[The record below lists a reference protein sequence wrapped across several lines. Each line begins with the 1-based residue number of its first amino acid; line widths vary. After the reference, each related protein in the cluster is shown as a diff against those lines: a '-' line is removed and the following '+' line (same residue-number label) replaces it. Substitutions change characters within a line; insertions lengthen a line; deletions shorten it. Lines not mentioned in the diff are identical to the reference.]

1 MSPRLIIAAQAGVL
15 IGLVGVTLF
24 QSRQLREAHRQLE
37 AAAQPAPELADHTNQ
52 RPVRLRLQPLPDVGV
67 RTHVQELDWRS
78 IESED
83 YATYVANLRRIGCP
97 EPTIRDILL
106 ADIDQLFAARRRAL
120 NPPPSDWAFWK
131 HPDDAE
137 RDPAVIEEQ
146 EARQREL
153 AALERERRRMI
164 AELLGPSAAR
174 AEVADRK
181 ERLLQN
187 RSLQFLPPD
196 KREAVAE
203 ALARW
208 QHSVSG
214 GPLPDDDA
222 AARESIAS
230 AHRLLEDQLAALLT
244 PEERDEYEMR
254 ASPVAEQLRE
264 RLRGFGASREEF
276 EALFRLERE
285 TERDIAALLASG
297 DPQAED
303 RILAAR
309 IELEE
314 QTRDILGEDRFP
326 DYQRVQDG
334 DYQVLYSL
342 ALLHQVPPN
351 VATEVWEMRHTVQ
364 DHADQIRANPL
375 LTVEQKQLALEAI
388 RLETQA
394 AIVDVLGQP
403 LLEAYQRQ
411 GGDWLADLTAPVN
424 FGESALPPELLEVLE
439 APPTNPAPLPI
450 PLPYPYP

>member
-15 IGLVGVTLF
+15 IGLAGVTLF

-37 AAAQPAPELADHTNQ
+37 AAAQPAPELSGQTNH

-67 RTHVQELDWRS
+67 RTHVQNLDWRS
-78 IESED
+78 IESDD

-97 EPTIRDILL
+97 EATIRDILL

-120 NPPPSDWAFWK
+120 ESPPADWEFWR
-131 HPDDAE
+131 HPDEMA
-137 RDPAVIEEQ
+137 RDPAVLEEA
-146 EARQREL
+146 ERRRQDL

-164 AELLGPSAAR
+164 AELLGPSAAQ
-174 AEVADRK
+174 AELADRK
-181 ERLLQN
+181 ESLLRN

-208 QHSVSG
+208 QHHVSSD
-214 GPLPDDDA
+214 PLPEDA
-222 AARESIAS
+222 DAARESIAS

-244 PEERDEYEMR
+244 PQERDEYEMR
-254 ASPVAEQLRE
+254 TSRIAEQLRE

-285 TERDIAALLASG
+285 TERDIAAIAASG

-309 IELEE
+309 IELEQ
-314 QTRDILGEDRFP
+314 QTQDILGQDRFS
-326 DYQRVQDG
+326 DYQRAQDG
-334 DYQVLYSL
+334 DYQILYSL
-342 ALLHQVPPN
+342 ALAHQVPAA
-351 VATEVWEMRHTVQ
+351 VANEVWDMRHTVQ
-364 DHADQIRANPL
+364 EHADHIRANPL
-375 LTVEQKQLALEAI
+375 LTVEQKQMALDAI
-388 RLETQA
+388 RQETQA
-394 AIVDVLGQP
+394 AIIDVLGEP
-403 LLEAYQRQ
+403 LLDAYQQQ

-424 FGESALPPELLEVLE
+424 FGESALPPELLDALE
-439 APPTNPAPLPI
+439 APPTHPAPLPI
-450 PLPYPYP
+450 PLPYP